1 MKQIKAEQ
9 EYRDQV
15 KQDELTVGIFTTTW
29 CPDCKRLG
37 MFIDDSDRRKPR

>member
-15 KQDELTVGIFTTTW
+15 NQDELTVGIFTTT
-29 CPDCKRLG
+29 CAL
-37 MFIDDSDRRKPR
+37 IVNA